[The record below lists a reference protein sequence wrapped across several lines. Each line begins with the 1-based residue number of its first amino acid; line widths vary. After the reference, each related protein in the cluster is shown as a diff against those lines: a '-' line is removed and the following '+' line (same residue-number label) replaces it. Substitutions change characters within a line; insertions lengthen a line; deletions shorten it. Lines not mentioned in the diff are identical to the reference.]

1 MKHKIKLFVG
11 IFGVAFI
18 ILMFF
23 GLVAYHAAI
32 NTSSERES
40 NLLNTFLDYFVID
53 LIEDTKDSKGKVSQE
68 AINHWL
74 DRYEQISFGMAI
86 FTKEDNIISIL
97 GSRNYSRY
105 FITKLVQNDG
115 AGHRDIE
122 SESYSWSSRQIDD
135 TPFHVVVIHK
145 VNKES
150 NSSFFNSLG
159 VPLIITMMLL
169 LWVTTWLTI
178 YLTSLY
184 DRLNT
189 QKNKLEFQAQRDSLT
204 KLINR
209 SRFLECLSNNY
220 QEAKKKNIALSLCY
234 ININNFKDVNRSLG
248 REYADRLLI
257 IIGNRCKVT
266 IGDLG
271 YVARLGA
278 AEFCILLSDTNV
290 DEARTITSKVLKVL
304 EEDIKINNIK
314 LSVGLS
320 SGIASYPQHTTTVND
335 LMQRAEIAMCSAKKL
350 GSRITIFHDDLLE
363 NYNPD
368 LSLISLNPEQRRA
381 G

>member
-53 LIEDTKDSKGKVSQE
+53 LIEDTKDTKGEVSQE

-74 DRYEQISFGMAI
+74 DRYEQLSFGMGI

-105 FITKLVQNDG
+105 FITKLVQNNDS
-115 AGHRDIE
+115 GHRNVE
-122 SESYSWSSRQIDD
+122 SESYSWSSRKIGG

-150 NSSFFNSLG
+150 NTSFFNSLG

-169 LWVTTWLTI
+169 LWITTWLTI

-184 DRLNT
+184 DKLST
-189 QKNKLEFQAQRDSLT
+189 QKNKLEFQSKRDPLT

-209 SRFLECLSNNY
+209 SCFLEYLSNHFQN
-220 QEAKKKNIALSLCY
+220 AKQKNIALSLCY

-271 YVARLGA
+271 HVARLGA
-278 AEFCILLSDTNV
+278 AEFCMLLPDTNV
-290 DEARTITSKVLKVL
+290 DEARSLTSKVLKVL

-320 SGIASYPQHTTTVND
+320 SGIASYPQHTTTAND
-335 LMQRAEIAMCSAKKL
+335 LMQRAEIAMCSAKNL
-350 GSRITIFHDDLLE
+350 GSRITIFHDDLLD

-368 LSLISLNPEQRRA
+368 LSLISLNPEQKRA